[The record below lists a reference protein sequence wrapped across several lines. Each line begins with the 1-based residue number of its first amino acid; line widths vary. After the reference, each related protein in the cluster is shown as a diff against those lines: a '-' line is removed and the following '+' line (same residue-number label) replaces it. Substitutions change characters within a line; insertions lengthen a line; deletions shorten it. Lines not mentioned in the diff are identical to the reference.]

1 MPSFAMPLSSAPRRP
16 AHDGARRCGRRTGA
30 CFHDT
35 NRRRWARLLA
45 TPSFM
50 RQNALFVVPV
60 TRGRS
65 TRGPAVTDPFDPTAG
80 SRDAVP
86 RRRTFSARTTRAEV
100 RRPTRI
106 RPVARH
112 GRQHATRRWLVVM
125 RWLGLAAAILGISA
139 VTVAAYATWS
149 ISSRIQT
156 VELADAS
163 TGADAGTAAD
173 ADGPIR
179 GSVNLLLVGSDT
191 REGQSPDFG
200 DTQGSL
206 GDATM
211 LVHISA
217 DRTNATVVSFPR
229 DLVVPVPACPSP
241 SGGTFDPLDAQP
253 LNMTLS
259 YGGLPCTV
267 LTVEQLTG
275 LDIPYAAEVR
285 FDGVVEMSNALG
297 GVPVCVAQ
305 PIDDDLTGIHL
316 GAGLHELQGM
326 DALQFLRTRSGVGDG
341 SEAGRIS
348 SQQVFLASLMRTI
361 KSDAALGDVGTMYA
375 LASAASQN
383 MVLSTSLASPERLAS
398 VGTALREV
406 DLGSVVFAGYP
417 GVPSDEGDF
426 AGMPRPDYADAA
438 VLIGAI
444 GADQRVAVLAVGVAA
459 APDTSGVVPTPSPS
473 GSSASDSGEPDSGD
487 PSTATGGPSAS
498 GSGSAAAGA
507 VTVLPPTI
515 TGQPA
520 AAPTCTVGNGGR

>member
-1 MPSFAMPLSSAPRRP
+1 M
-16 AHDGARRCGRRTGA
+16 
-30 CFHDT
+30 
-35 NRRRWARLLA
+35 
-45 TPSFM
+45 
-50 RQNALFVVPV
+50 
-60 TRGRS
+60 
-65 TRGPAVTDPFDPTAG
+65 TDPIDPTAG
-80 SRDAVP
+80 SRDTVP
-86 RRRTFSARTTRAEV
+86 RPRTFSARTTRAEV
-100 RRPTRI
+100 RRPVRI
-106 RPVARH
+106 RPTARH

-125 RWLGLAAAILGISA
+125 RYLGLAAAVLGISA
-139 VTVAAYATWS
+139 VTVAGYATWS

-163 TGADAGTAAD
+163 SGADAGTAAD

-200 DTQGSL
+200 DTQGNL

-229 DLVVPVPACPSP
+229 DLVVPVPACPSS
-241 SGGTFDPLDAQP
+241 SGGTFDALEAQP

-305 PIDDDLTGIHL
+305 PIDDDLTGMHL
-316 GAGLHELQGM
+316 DAGLHELQGM

-348 SQQVFLASLMRTI
+348 SQQVFLASLVRTI
-361 KSDAALGDVGTMYA
+361 KSDAALGDFGTMYA

-383 MVLSTSLASPERLAS
+383 MVLSTSLASPDRLAS

-406 DLGSVVFAGYP
+406 DLAGVVFASYP
-417 GVPSDEGDF
+417 GVASDSGDF
-426 AGMPRPDYADAA
+426 AGMPRPNYDDAS

-444 GADQRVAVLAVGVAA
+444 GADRRVAVPAVGVAA
-459 APDTSGVVPTPSPS
+459 APDTSGVVPAPSPA
-473 GSSASDSGEPDSGD
+473 GPSASDAGEPDSGD
-487 PSTATGGPSAS
+487 PSTDQGAA
-498 GSGSAAAGA
+498 GSGASDAGGTGADGSGGGSSGEGSSGEGGSGAA

-515 TGQPA
+515 TGQSA
-520 AAPTCTVGNGGR
+520 DAPTCTVGKSAG